1 VFTQATAFQL
11 QWQDAMSINWHDV
24 SRCLTLPSFGNPVFS
39 FPEYQFSEMVGELI
53 FAARP
58 NKVRFQAQSS
68 NGVGAPCCAAAP
80 DVYVLCQITKTERR
94 EDNTLAQDTVTTS
107 DKAIESAEDLSSI
120 AFGFMAS
127 KALFAGL
134 HVDIFSVLA
143 DGPKS
148 AEELAKAA
156 DIPINRIVILT
167 TALASVGLLTI
178 SDDKKIQNS
187 PAAQSFLSK
196 QSKYDFGDYLRY
208 QIDQQ
213 MYPFL
218 LQLNAV
224 MKGNLSEDAIA
235 SYRHWMTDEEQASV
249 YSESQHAGS
258 LGPGRTLARKVD
270 LSNATTLLDVGGG
283 TGAMTISLCTEYE
296 NLQATIIDFP
306 NVAEI
311 GWRFISE
318 AGLVDRVRYIPGN
331 AIEVQWPGNQHAILM
346 SYLMSGVPGDDVEGL
361 LQKAFEALSPGGK
374 LMVHDFMVEEDRR
387 GPALAALWQ
396 LQHMAFT
403 PEARSL
409 SVGWLTETGRKIGF
423 TVDDVDNLIPAM
435 TKLVVFAKPS

>member
-1 VFTQATAFQL
+1 MLDHDTAPTG
-11 QWQDAMSINWHDV
+11 D
-24 SRCLTLPSFGNPVFS
+24 
-39 FPEYQFSEMVGELI
+39 
-53 FAARP
+53 
-58 NKVRFQAQSS
+58 
-68 NGVGAPCCAAAP
+68 
-80 DVYVLCQITKTERR
+80 KT
-94 EDNTLAQDTVTTS
+94 
-107 DKAIESAEDLSSI
+107 IETAEDLSSI

-134 HVDIFSVLA
+134 HVDLFSALA
-143 DGPKS
+143 DGPKT
-148 AEELAKAA
+148 AEDLAKA
-156 DIPINRIVILT
+156 IGVPLNRIVMLT

-178 SDDKKIQNS
+178 GDDKKIENS
-187 PAAQSFLSK
+187 PAAQNFLSK

-224 MKGNLSEDAIA
+224 MKDDLSEDAIA
-235 SYRHWMTDEEQASV
+235 SYKHWMTDEEQASV

-270 LSNATTLLDVGGG
+270 LAKATSLLDVGGG
-283 TGAMTISLCTEYE
+283 TGAMTISLCKEYPE
-296 NLQATIIDFP
+296 LHATIIDFP

-331 AIEVQWPGNQHAILM
+331 AVEVQWPGNQDAILM

-361 LQKAFEALSPGGK
+361 LRKAYEALAPGGR

-409 SVGWLTETGRKIGF
+409 SVGWLTEAGRKIGF
-423 TVDDVDNLIPAM
+423 AIDDVDALIPAM
-435 TKLVVFAKPS
+435 TKLVVFSKPA

>member
-1 VFTQATAFQL
+1 
-11 QWQDAMSINWHDV
+11 M
-24 SRCLTLPSFGNPVFS
+24 
-39 FPEYQFSEMVGELI
+39 
-53 FAARP
+53 
-58 NKVRFQAQSS
+58 
-68 NGVGAPCCAAAP
+68 
-80 DVYVLCQITKTERR
+80 
-94 EDNTLAQDTVTTS
+94 LAQDTVTTCE
-107 DKAIESAEDLSSI
+107 KPIESAEDLSSI
-120 AFGFMAS
+120 AFGFMGS

-134 HVDIFSVLA
+134 HVDVFSMLA
-143 DGPKS
+143 DGPKT

-156 DIPINRIVILT
+156 DIPLNRVAILT
-167 TALASVGLLTI
+167 TALASIGLLI
-178 SDDKKIQNS
+178 IEDDKKIQNS

-196 QSKYDFGDYLRY
+196 ESRYDFGDYLRY

-224 MKGNLSEDAIA
+224 MKGDLSEDAIA
-235 SYRHWMTDEEQASV
+235 SYKHWMADEEQASV

-270 LSNATTLLDVGGG
+270 LSTASTLLDVGGG
-283 TGAMTISLCTEYE
+283 TGAMTISLCSEYE
-296 NLQATIIDFP
+296 KLHATIIDFP

-318 AGLVDRVRYIPGN
+318 ADLVDRVRYIPGN
-331 AIEVQWPGNQHAILM
+331 AIEVQWPGSQDAILM
-346 SYLMSGVPGDDVEGL
+346 SYLMSGVPGENVEAL

-374 LMVHDFMVEEDRR
+374 LVVHDFMVEEDRR

-409 SVGWLTETGRKIGF
+409 SVGWLTEAGKRIGF
-423 TVDDVDNLIPAM
+423 KVDDVDSLIPAM
-435 TKLVVFAKPS
+435 TKLVVFSKPS

>member
-1 VFTQATAFQL
+1 MLAY
-11 QWQDAMSINWHDV
+11 D
-24 SRCLTLPSFGNPVFS
+24 TL
-39 FPEYQFSEMVGELI
+39 
-53 FAARP
+53 
-58 NKVRFQAQSS
+58 
-68 NGVGAPCCAAAP
+68 
-80 DVYVLCQITKTERR
+80 ITN
-94 EDNTLAQDTVTTS
+94 DS
-107 DKAIESAEDLSSI
+107 PIESAEDLSSI
-120 AFGFMAS
+120 AFGFMGS

-134 HVDIFSVLA
+134 HVDIFSLLSEGPRAASDLA
-143 DGPKS
+143 
-148 AEELAKAA
+148 EAA
-156 DIPINRIVILT
+156 NIPVHRIVILT
-167 TALASVGLLTI
+167 TALASLGLLI
-178 SDDKKIQNS
+178 IHDDKTIENS
-187 PAAQSFLSK
+187 PAAHNFLSR

-224 MKGNLSEDAIA
+224 MKGNLAEDAIA

-258 LGPGRTLARKVD
+258 LGPGRTLARRVD
-270 LSNATTLLDVGGG
+270 LSDAETLLDVGGG
-283 TGAMTISLCTEYE
+283 TGAMTISLCNAYE
-296 NLQATIIDFP
+296 NLHSTIIDFP

-311 GWRFISE
+311 GWRFVSE
-318 AGLVDRVRYIPGN
+318 ADLVERVRYIPGN
-331 AIEVQWPGNQHAILM
+331 AIEVQWPVNQDAVLM

-361 LQKAFEALSPGGK
+361 LRKAFEVLSPGGK

-403 PEARSL
+403 PDARSL
-409 SVGWLTETGRKIGF
+409 SVGWLTETGKAIGF

-435 TKLVVFAKPS
+435 TKLVVFVKPS